1 MTLPFK
7 VIYSPWPI
15 SFNLYDDLLQAS
27 DAYHFFTSGQSKIQ
41 QGLLRDGYELISEAL
56 NLLNNVYGPM
66 HAEIAACLRLLA
78 RLNYIMG
85 EYGEVT
91 CLMFLYDS
99 KNIRLYYDMDL
110 SLFSLWRHSGVSFH
124 NNVCSIWLI
133 LHFNTMILGT
143 E

>member
-1 MTLPFK
+1 MTWPLK
-7 VIYSPWPI
+7 VIFSPWPI
-15 SFNLYDDLLQAS
+15 SFNHYNDILQAS

-41 QGLLRDGYELISEAL
+41 QGLLREGYELISEAF

-91 CLMFLYDS
+91 CLIFLYD
-99 KNIRLYYDMDL
+99 R
-110 SLFSLWRHSGVSFH
+110 F
-124 NNVCSIWLI
+124 
-133 LHFNTMILGT
+133 
-143 E
+143 